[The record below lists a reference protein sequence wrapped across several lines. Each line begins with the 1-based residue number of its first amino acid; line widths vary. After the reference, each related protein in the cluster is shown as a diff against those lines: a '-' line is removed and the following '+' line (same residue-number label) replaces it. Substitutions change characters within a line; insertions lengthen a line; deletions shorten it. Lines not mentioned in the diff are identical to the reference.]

1 MSLVDLANTKVR
13 VLGWSAVMGVAPMIA
28 SAIANPGVTAALGV
42 MANPAVGGISIL
54 ATIAGGIAGNMAA
67 NELGNLM
74 TEKLAKNPNILDNH
88 DLIKAAGEAIG
99 YILKEVAKSD
109 ELIAIAKTKNLTYPE
124 QALDRLAEKTP
135 EYWLNINTQTADL
148 SRGLNI
154 SEEQLTLIF
163 SADAAEFDRVTGLT
177 PEDWAKFIGEFA
189 ASEGKSF
196 DGEIVEFVAQRLY
209 ERFPQAYRQVLKLDA
224 AQGGEKFAA
233 MLLNLHQIALADL
246 KELRW
251 QNGEI
256 LDKLEGVATRQQI
269 CQVMAKLGSI
279 EVEIRDDLAQ
289 IRALL
294 QRYIDPA
301 APSLPIPVKSETI
314 IQDRIKDFTGRKFVF
329 EAINEFLRT
338 NQKGYFVL
346 EAEPGVG
353 KSAIMAACVVMLK
366 RRCVTHFN
374 SQPDGII
381 SAETFLENACT
392 QLIEGFD
399 LKDKYPRLPEN
410 ALKNNNFLGDL
421 LKEVSAKSSRD
432 KKIIF
437 VVDALDEVDL
447 KLQSSGSN
455 VSYLPNDLPDNVYFI
470 VSKRPGSLPMP
481 AANRTVFDLMKYDA
495 KSLEDVEAYLEKRTE
510 RSELIQDW
518 IKGRNLQREEF
529 VTAVAQKSEKKFMYL
544 RHVLDEIESGTY
556 NDVNLND
563 LPAGLLQYY
572 QKHWVQMIGHKED
585 DPLLE
590 LKVNIIYVLSKA
602 HEAVSRRWIA
612 KSVRETDF
620 KVQQVLKKWDSF
632 LRQEQVNG
640 EIRYNIYHNTF
651 REFLEKDETVQ
662 SAGVNVEE
670 LNRESINNRLEG
682 SPI

>member
-1 MSLVDLANTKVR
+1 MPLVDLANTKVR
-13 VLGWSAVMGVAPMIA
+13 VLGCSAVMAVGQLI
-28 SAIANPGVTAALGV
+28 SNAIANPATLTAGLTGSTIALGGV
-42 MANPAVGGISIL
+42 SIL
-54 ATIAGGIAGNMAA
+54 AAIAGGIAGNIAA
-67 NELGNLM
+67 NDLGNRM
-74 TEKLAKNPNILDNH
+74 AEKLAKNPQILDNH

-99 YILKEVAKSD
+99 YILKGVAKSD
-109 ELIAIAKTKNLTYPE
+109 ELIAIAETEQLTYPE
-124 QALDRLAEKTP
+124 QALNKLADKTP
-135 EYWLNINTQTADL
+135 EYWQKINIQGADL
-148 SRGLNI
+148 SRGLQI

-177 PEDWAKFIGEFA
+177 PADWASFLQEFA
-189 ASEGKSF
+189 RSEEKSF
-196 DGEIVEFVAQRLY
+196 DAAIVDFVAQRLY
-209 ERFPQAYRQVLKLDA
+209 ETFPKAYREVLKQDA

-246 KELRW
+246 KDLGL
-251 QNGEI
+251 QNREI
-256 LDKLEGVATRQQI
+256 LDKLESVATREHI
-269 CQVMAKLGSI
+269 CQVMAKLDAMEIG
-279 EVEIRDDLAQ
+279 IRDDLAQ
-289 IRALL
+289 IRNLL
-294 QRYIDPA
+294 ERYIDPT
-301 APSLPIPVKSETI
+301 APGLPIPVKSETI
-314 IQDRIKDFTGRKFVF
+314 IRDRIKDFTGRKFVF
-329 EAINEFLRT
+329 EAINDFLNKNR
-338 NQKGYFVL
+338 QGYFVL

-392 QLIEGFD
+392 QLIEGFG

-421 LKEVSAKSSRD
+421 LKEVSDKSSRE

-437 VVDALDEVDL
+437 VVDALDEVDW
-447 KLQSSGSN
+447 KAQTSGSN

-470 VSKRPGSLPMP
+470 VSKRPEFLPMP
-481 AANRTVFDLMKYDA
+481 TANRTVFDLMKYSA
-495 KSLEDVEAYLEKRTE
+495 ESLEDVKTYLAKRTE

-518 IKGRNLQREEF
+518 INRRNLQREQF

-572 QKHWVQMIGHKED
+572 QKHWVQMIGHED

-602 HEAVSRRWIA
+602 HEAVARRWIA
-612 KSVRETDF
+612 KSVRETEF

-640 EIRYNIYHNTF
+640 EIRYNIYHNSF

-670 LNRESINNRLEG
+670 LNRQSINNRLEG